1 MAIFGKLAY
10 EDGVTTLTLL
20 FVRFALATLIFGVL
34 LVARPATAQS
44 LRGAGRRTL
53 AIGLGLGAIGYA
65 TQAGL
70 FFAALQRLD
79 ASLLALVLYTFP
91 AWVMLGSFALGREQP
106 TRRRVVALALASTGL
121 VVLLAGASAGAVD
134 AAGVAMGL
142 GAAVTYTIYI
152 LVADRAGLEISAL
165 ALTTLV
171 CVGAA
176 CTLGIVGVLSG
187 SLNLALSADAWL
199 WLALIAVVS
208 TALPIVAFFAGLAR
222 VGPEHRG
229 DPLDVR
235 AGRHRRARVPR
246 VQRGADGRPAG
257 GRRAR
262 PRRRGAARVAGAPR
276 RAGPAGLLRTV
287 SGYASV
293 RITSVSGR
301 TPSVCIASAAS
312 GVCMAA
318 SKVARSGTSTM
329 SATRFDAGLIAE
341 RAHRDAARPE
351 ELLALR

>member
-10 EDGVTTLTLL
+10 EDGVSTLTLL

-34 LVARPATAQS
+34 LAARPATARS
-44 LRGAGRRTL
+44 LRGAGTRTL

-106 TRRRVVALALASTGL
+106 TRRRVVALALSSAGL

-142 GAAVTYTIYI
+142 GAAVAYTVYI
-152 LVADRAGLEISAL
+152 LVADRAGLEISPL

-176 CTLGIVGVLSG
+176 CTLGLVGVLSG
-187 SLNLALSADAWL
+187 SLDLALSADAWL
-199 WLALIAVVS
+199 WLGLIAVVS
-208 TALPIVAFFAGLAR
+208 TAVPIVAFFAGLAR
-222 VGPEHRG
+222 VGPSTAAILSTFEPVVTVALAYLAFSEVLTG
-229 DPLDVR
+229 IQL
-235 AGRHRRARVPR
+235 AGAVL
-246 VQRGADGRPAG
+246 VLAAAVLLATPA
-257 GRRAR
+257 
-262 PRRRGAARVAGAPR
+262 RRGVPAP
-276 RAGPAGLLRTV
+276 PD
-287 SGYASV
+287 Y
-293 RITSVSGR
+293 
-301 TPSVCIASAAS
+301 
-312 GVCMAA
+312 
-318 SKVARSGTSTM
+318 
-329 SATRFDAGLIAE
+329 
-341 RAHRDAARPE
+341 
-351 ELLALR
+351 